1 MGGDSASAIPV
12 WPEPELGIR
21 SAWCG
26 QLRVLGKFDLVAGR
40 QPFTLGMSCQRLLTL
55 LVVLGGH
62 VTRARVAGMLWPDVA
77 SHRASANLRSVLWR
91 LHRRTA
97 GATILATSPHE
108 LRLHPGLAVDLHA
121 VTRVAHRLLDR
132 SSPLTIDELGQVR
145 YQNLREDIVPT
156 LGDEEWLV
164 PERERHRQ
172 LRLHALEALSEQL
185 IQVGW
190 HGAAVEAALAVAS
203 SDPYRESARE
213 LLIRAYLAEG
223 NHVEAQR
230 QFLAYRGLLRAELGI
245 DPSPRFG
252 RVLAEAATA
261 GGRWAGAR
269 PAAR

>member
-1 MGGDSASAIPV
+1 MGGDSAAAVSV
-12 WPEPELGIR
+12 WPEPELEVRPALNG
-21 SAWCG
+21 W
-26 QLRVLGKFDLVAGR
+26 LRVLGKFDLVAGR
-40 QPFTLGMSCQRLLTL
+40 RPLILGMSCQRLLTL

-62 VTRARVAGMLWPDVA
+62 VNRARVAGMLWPDVA
-77 SHRASANLRSVLWR
+77 GHRASANLRSVLWR
-91 LHRRTA
+91 LHRSTG
-97 GATILATSPHE
+97 GATILATSSHE
-108 LRLHPGLAVDLHA
+108 LRLHPGLAIDLHA

-132 SSPLTIDELGQVR
+132 SSPLTTDELGQVR
-145 YQNLREDIVPT
+145 YQNLREDIVPA

-172 LRLHALEALSEQL
+172 LRLHALEALGEQL

-223 NHVEAQR
+223 NHVEAQQ
-230 QFLAYRGLLRAELGI
+230 QFLTYRGLLRAELGI

-252 RVLAEAATA
+252 RVLAEAATS
-261 GGRWAGAR
+261 AR
-269 PAAR
+269 PWADAGRAAR